1 VKTSEIIV
9 IGSRYLVMIY
19 IRSCFSVMTT
29 HPNDQVV
36 RSSLISKHHSRLS
49 FSIYEIM
56 IYIFL
61 VCILFH
67 ACSAGKRIAP
77 RFRQFSK
84 DGDRTL
90 NILRNIQQSFISVM
104 EPKKSENI
112 TRLKPEGMKLLE
124 YYPQMAQNFKDA
136 GWFNFFSTFQGHDE

>member
-1 VKTSEIIV
+1 
-9 IGSRYLVMIY
+9 M
-19 IRSCFSVMTT
+19 
-29 HPNDQVV
+29 
-36 RSSLISKHHSRLS
+36 
-49 FSIYEIM
+49 YEIT
-56 IYIFL
+56 IYLFL

-112 TRLKPEGMKLLE
+112 TRLKPEGMKFLE

-136 GWFNFFSTFQGHDE
+136 GWFNFFSTFQGHDEHISIIFSHNFDVFETVVGTILMHMTEHSIAKACRLPVYGERW